1 MKSELE
7 NIARWLCVGFGLV
20 LIAFSLS
27 LYENEEGEVK
37 NRLEAIWVTLSDAGS
52 IAVRKHAAFMAGIAA
67 LTGRLFDR
75 LFGSKLFSIWSVGA
89 SACLSLASVAVV
101 CSPGLSTTLRELPA
115 PFYWSLATLLLLMG
129 FAPALLKRPG
139 GIQNAKVL
147 RIVWL
152 VGAAFLVFVTF
163 IVMDVVNWF
172 NLPARPV
179 QMGEGMY
186 LIEAENVEYYY
197 YAALVVIAI
206 ASDTIFIATT
216 RWLLRVSSRLDSLTR
231 ILALMLGNV
240 LLACVLVIVPL
251 SWAWGVGVVPTVI
264 RSGNIVRTLNYLA
277 GTATSHESFLA
288 TLAASNL
295 LDGLVAS
302 AFFILFF
309 TLLLHRLIWPIIQRP
324 VYALATRDVVRRRR
338 VIRKIGVA
346 LVGVGAFGPDAVKFI
361 EKLAP

>member
-1 MKSELE
+1 MKLELM
-7 NIARWLCVGFGLV
+7 NIARWLCAGLGLA

-52 IAVRKHAAFMAGIAA
+52 IAVRKHAAFMAGVAA

-75 LFGSKLFSIWSVGA
+75 LFGVKLFSLWSVGV
-89 SACLSLASVAVV
+89 SACLSLASVVIV
-101 CSPGLSTTLRELPA
+101 CSPGLSTMLSQLPV

-129 FAPALLKRPG
+129 FVPALRWRSG

-147 RIVWL
+147 RIFWL
-152 VGAAFLVFVTF
+152 VGVAFLVFLTF
-163 IVMDVVNWF
+163 IAMDSVDWF
-172 NLPARPV
+172 NLPIRP
-179 QMGEGMY
+179 GGGMDF
-186 LIEAENVEYYY
+186 IEVENAEYYY
-197 YAALVVIAI
+197 YAAFVVVTI
-206 ASDTIFIATT
+206 ASDTIFIAAT
-216 RWLLRVSSRLDSLTR
+216 RWLLRVSSRLDSLAA
-231 ILALMLGNV
+231 ILAIMLGNV
-240 LLACVLVIVPL
+240 LLAFLLVVVPV
-251 SWAWGVGVVPTVI
+251 SWAWGVGVVPTAF
-264 RSGNIVRTLNYLA
+264 RSGNIVKTLNDYA
-277 GTATSHESFLA
+277 YVSNSHQSFLA

-309 TLLLHRLIWPIIQRP
+309 TLLLHRLIWPFIQRP

-338 VIRKIGVA
+338 VIRKIGLA

-361 EKLAP
+361 EKLVP